1 MVQTFDVIVVGGVL
15 HPVGSPELPENGRL
29 RVTVEPAPPAEPTV
43 EKTIP
48 LGVDPLAGLARDL
61 GVSDLA
67 ENFDDYRFGRRQL

>member
-1 MVQTFDVIVVGGVL
+1 MVQTFEVIVVGGLL
-15 HPVGSPELPENGRL
+15 HPVGSPELAENERL
-29 RVTVEPAPPAEPTV
+29 LVTVKSTIAAEPPV

>member
-1 MVQTFDVIVVGGVL
+1 MVQTFDAIVVGGLL
-15 HPVGSPELPENGRL
+15 HPIGAPQLPENERL
-29 RVTVEPAPPAEPTV
+29 RVTVELASSAEDPV

-67 ENFDDYRFGRRQL
+67 ENFNDYRFGRRQL